1 MSLFDRMIAEG
12 LSVHEQ
18 NLRSLVSFNKKRI
31 MSARRALSM
40 GKPRAAAKLLDNMA
54 AHAKQVADGMRSAGG
69 VEESEPHPDS
79 PAGITAHFRREREM
93 KLKVARA
100 KKERAKAEREWNKK
114 RKAGR

>member
-1 MSLFDRMIAEG
+1 VLDEAAAPKADVGWANSQAKAAKKAAQSRWGAGWNL
-12 LSVHEQ
+12 LSVEQ
-18 NLRSLVSFNKKRI
+18 QKGAVALV
-31 MSARRALSM
+31 
-40 GKPRAAAKLLDNMA
+40 
-54 AHAKQVADGMRSAGG
+54 RSAGG